1 MIALS
6 ALRTHGGLLDTNSPY
21 KESVV
26 GIPAN
31 PISRRSRSTAPT
43 ADRMMRKF
51 AACIAPHR
59 QRMKTILHKFKRLCD
74 TASDINEH
82 LPTLSRYAQEC
93 DSAIELGV
101 RGCVS
106 SWAIAHGLLANR
118 NGIHK
123 RMFLNDVQACEIGE
137 FLVAMK
143 AEDMTVKFE
152 WKSDLLLRF
161 EPDETFDLVFID
173 TWHVY
178 GQIRREL
185 EKFGL
190 IANKYIIMH
199 DTTVDEVHGET
210 LRDCDFDH
218 QRAHDRA
225 TVLAAETSIPK
236 EEILQGMWLGIQEF
250 LAAHPEWH
258 IKERFFNNNGL
269 TVLARK

>member
-1 MIALS
+1 MNTL
-6 ALRTHGGLLDTNSPY
+6 
-21 KESVV
+21 
-26 GIPAN
+26 
-31 PISRRSRSTAPT
+31 
-43 ADRMMRKF
+43 
-51 AACIAPHR
+51 PHEF
-59 QRMKTILHKFKRLCD
+59 QRLCD

-82 LPTLSRYAQEC
+82 LPTLSRYAQQC
-93 DSAIELGV
+93 DSAIKLGV

-106 SWAIAHGLLANR
+106 SWAIAHGLVANR
-118 NGIHK
+118 NGVRK
-123 RMFLNDVQACEIGE
+123 RMFLNDVQACEIGG
-137 FLVAMK
+137 FLA
-143 AEDMTVKFE
+143 ATEGADIAVKSE

-161 EPDETFDLVFID
+161 APDETFDLVFID

-185 EKFGL
+185 EKFGP

-210 LRDCDFDH
+210 LRDCDFDP

-225 TVLAAETSIPK
+225 TVLAVETGIPK
-236 EEILQGMWLGIQEF
+236 DEILQGMWPGIQEF